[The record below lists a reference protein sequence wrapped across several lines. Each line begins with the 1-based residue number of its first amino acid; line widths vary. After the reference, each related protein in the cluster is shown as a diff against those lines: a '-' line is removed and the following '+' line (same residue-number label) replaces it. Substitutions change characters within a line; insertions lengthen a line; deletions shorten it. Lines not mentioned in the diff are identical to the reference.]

1 MSNEA
6 DNYVTMLLQPRAKAS
21 QERRVWSM
29 PLDSCV
35 VPYLTSMNVLG
46 KSHIPHDALG
56 APVRLGYAKDGA
68 VKFNPKGRPVF
79 VVADPIKDAVAL
91 MRENLIANM
100 KAKAHE
106 IATGDLKDAYEQEV
120 RASVEAA
127 KPIRERD
134 TEKLASAERARF
146 EAEIAKAAAQA
157 KTTLDNTIP
166 EGTPEHERELVSA

>member
-1 MSNEA
+1 MPTEA
-6 DNYVTMLLQPRAKAS
+6 DNYITTLLQPRAKAS

-35 VPYLTSMNVLG
+35 VPYLTGMNVLG

-56 APVRLGYAKDGA
+56 APIRLGYAKDGA
-68 VKFNPKGRPVF
+68 VKFNAKGRPVF
-79 VVADPIKDAVAL
+79 VVADPIKDAVSL

-106 IATGDLKDAYEQEV
+106 VATGALKDAYEAEV

-127 KPIRERD
+127 KPVRERD
-134 TEKLASAERARF
+134 TEKLAAAEKARF
-146 EAEIAKAAAQA
+146 EAELAKAAAQA
-157 KTTLDNTIP
+157 KATLDNTVP
-166 EGTPEHERELVSA
+166 EGTTEPERELVPA